1 LIERAAL
8 LNLKGILFDMD
19 GVLIKSMEQ
28 HLAAW
33 QYAYKNH
40 GVNIKKIDFYLLEG
54 RGVKAVVNELTK
66 MYDLD
71 IKLAPSIMKTKINY
85 YNKNYKAEFYEGLFE
100 LLSFLQD
107 KKIKMAVV
115 TGASRERVYRLIKNH
130 FNGYFS
136 AFVTSDDVMNTKPF
150 AEPYQKG
157 AQLLGLKPDECL
169 VVENAPMGIKSGKD
183 AGMQV
188 LAVQTTLNHNYLKQA
203 DYIVPNIPEA
213 HNIIFKLINNSGN
226 TS

>member
-1 LIERAAL
+1 MQKGDL
-8 LNLKGILFDMD
+8 LNLKGVLFDMD

-40 GVNIKKIDFYLLEG
+40 GINIKKIDFYLLEG

-71 IKLAPSIMKTKINY
+71 IKLAPSILRTKIDY
-85 YNKNYKAEFYEGLFE
+85 YNKYYKAEFYEGLFD

-107 KKIKMAVV
+107 KNIKMAVV
-115 TGASRERVYRLIKNH
+115 TGASRDRVYRLVKDH

-136 AFVTSDDVMNTKPF
+136 AYVTSDDVQNTKPF
-150 AEPYQKG
+150 PEPYQKG

-169 VVENAPMGIKSGKD
+169 VIENAPMGIESGKN
-183 AGMQV
+183 AGMEV
-188 LAVQTTLNHNYLKQA
+188 LAVQTTLNHTYLKQA
-203 DYIVPNIPEA
+203 DYIVPNVPEA
-213 HNIIFKLINNSGN
+213 HNIIFRLINNNGN
-226 TS
+226 KS